1 MRRANPACQIKLIF
15 HSVTKVK
22 VEIFATHPFQFN
34 FCFVFEC
41 AEFELMGQKN
51 QIGLS
56 HQERNSYNRRTLKSA
71 HSQILIK
78 KPTNDEKALFFCY
91 SNFLNKIKFTRSRN
105 RELDDLL
112 KFVFVNIGITRKRN
126 SCEFLL
132 SCLCNNVLCI
142 LKQK

>member
-1 MRRANPACQIKLIF
+1 M
-15 HSVTKVK
+15 
-22 VEIFATHPFQFN
+22 
-34 FCFVFEC
+34 
-41 AEFELMGQKN
+41 
-51 QIGLS
+51 
-56 HQERNSYNRRTLKSA
+56 KSA

-91 SNFLNKIKFTRSRN
+91 SNFLNKIRFTRSRN

-132 SCLCNNVLCI
+132 SCLCNNVLWS
-142 LKQK
+142 LKQKNEAYCSLFGLTINQLLLKMVFSLQLDFDPSLFLIENFSNNHKHLGYRYKY